1 MRKNLIEK
9 ILESL
14 ASVAPVTLIVLI
26 LSVTICPVS
35 GEMMFIFFIGA
46 IMLVLGIGMFTM
58 GADTSM
64 LIMGEKIGSG
74 IVKTRK
80 LWLVILSCLMIG
92 VLITVAEPDLRVLAE
107 QAPIAENMTLILCV
121 AAGVGVFLLLAFLR
135 ILLQWRLSFLLIG
148 LYAVVFALV
157 PLVPVD
163 FIPAAFDSGGVTTGP
178 ITVPFIMSLGLGLAA
193 IRGDRSTMDDTFGLV
208 AMCSIGPILTVLLL
222 GAFSGGATMEAGMPS
237 TADYGDGTR
246 TTRDV
251 MNAMLAGLPEQLADV
266 AMAVAPII
274 VMCMV
279 FQFALIRLNK
289 SDLLKAMI
297 GFGFTYAGLVLFLT
311 GANFGFMPIGTEMGK
326 LLAENDFKWL
336 LIPIGAVVG
345 YFIVAAEPAVVVL
358 KQQVEEITE
367 RRISAKAMGLALAI
381 GVAAS
386 VALAMIRVLTGISIL
401 WFLIPGYAFSLAMT
415 FFVPK
420 IFTAVAFD
428 AGGVASGPMTATFL
442 LPFAMGACVG
452 LNNGDTSRLATDAFG
467 VVAMVAMTPL
477 ITIQSMGLIARIKS
491 AMEAKSAHLPAL
503 LPEDEII
510 DADDIIDTV
519 E

>member
-1 MRKNLIEK
+1 MRKNLIAK

-14 ASVAPVTLIVLI
+14 VSVAPVTLIVLI
-26 LSVTICPVS
+26 LSVTVCPVS

-135 ILLQWRLSFLLIG
+135 ILLQWRLSVLLIG
-148 LYAVVFALV
+148 LYALVFALV
-157 PLVPVD
+157 PLVPGD

-193 IRGDRSTMDDTFGLV
+193 IRGDKTTMDDTFGLV

-222 GAFSGGATMEAGMPS
+222 GALSGNATMIAEEPHVAQ
-237 TADYGDGTR
+237 YGDTR
-246 TTRDV
+246 AV

-279 FQFALIRLNK
+279 FQFLLIRMNK
-289 SDLLKAMI
+289 DELVKALI

-311 GANFGFMPIGTEMGK
+311 GANFGFMPIGTYMGQ
-326 LLAENDFKWL
+326 LIATGDFRWL

-367 RRISAKAMGLALAI
+367 GRISAKSMGVALAI
-381 GVAAS
+381 GVAGS

-442 LPFAMGACVG
+442 LPFAMGACYG
-452 LNNGDTSRLATDAFG
+452 LGGNLATDAFG

-477 ITIQSMGLIARIKS
+477 ITIQGLGLIAHIK
-491 AMEAKSAHLPAL
+491 AAKAAKAVTVTPM
-503 LPEDEII
+503 LPEDDIV
-510 DADDIIDTV
+510 DAD